1 MPDHTESRIHIEAPP
16 ESVLAVIAD
25 FEAYPEWAGTVK
37 STEVLEAD
45 ENGWAYQVRFH
56 LDAGAIR
63 DTYTLAYEWDIEDD
77 GSGTMSWYLIEG
89 TVLRGMDGS
98 YTLTPNDGGCAV
110 DYQLAVELRVPML
123 GLLRRKAEK
132 VIVDTALNELKKRV
146 EG

>member
-1 MPDHTESRIHIEAPP
+1 MADRTESRIHIDADP

-25 FEAYPEWAGTVK
+25 FEAYPGWTGSVK
-37 STEVLEAD
+37 SAEVLEAD
-45 ENGWAYQVRFH
+45 ENGWAYQVRFQ

-89 TVLRGMDGS
+89 TVLTAMDGS
-98 YTLTPNDGGCAV
+98 YTLTPNGSGTNV
-110 DYQLAVELRVPML
+110 DYQLAVDLKVPII
-123 GLLRRKAEK
+123 GVLRRKAEK
-132 VIVDTALNELKKRV
+132 VIVDTALSELKKRV

>member
-1 MPDHTESRIHIEAPP
+1 MADRTESRIHVDASP

-25 FEAYPEWAGTVK
+25 FESYPEWTGSVK
-37 STEVLEAD
+37 SAEVIEAD

-63 DTYTLAYEWDIEDD
+63 DTYTLAYEWEIEDD
-77 GSGTMSWYLIEG
+77 GSGVMSWYLVEG
-89 TVLRGMDGS
+89 TVLRAMDGS
-98 YTLTPNDGGCAV
+98 YTLTSNTGGCLV
-110 DYQLAVELRVPML
+110 DYELSVDLRVPIL
-123 GLLRRKAEK
+123 GVLRRKAEK